1 MGEQIRRDEG
11 RMLLNCTHVHLDALT
26 EGYSLAFISHT
37 DVITLSC
44 RQRFKVGVPQLL
56 NCCNSATCTVTEYIL
71 ATVSVSVLAWEL
83 VTRANFEMLAG
94 NVGLLATFTCCRVRN
109 GRKQMTH

>member
-1 MGEQIRRDEG
+1 
-11 RMLLNCTHVHLDALT
+11 MLLNCTHVHLNALT
-26 EGYSLAFISHT
+26 ALAFISHT
-37 DVITLSC
+37 DVIILSC
-44 RQRFKVGVPQLL
+44 RQRFKVGIPQLL

-83 VTRANFEMLAG
+83 ITRANFEMLVG
-94 NVGLLATFTCCRVRN
+94 NVGLLGTFTCCRVRN